1 MEQNLTFFVEF
12 VSGVSHSHQKS
23 HASHCT
29 VSDCDIKLL
38 AFEAKI
44 DLNGEK
50 GCNRVWPF

>member
-1 MEQNLTFFVEF
+1 MEQNLTFFVELLF
-12 VSGVSHSHQKS
+12 LIRIKKS

-44 DLNGEK
+44 
-50 GCNRVWPF
+50 